1 MDSFLREQ
9 VSQRASN
16 TDRLSSL
23 ISQTKGAQFENWR
36 DDANNLFNSQL
47 NDYSNKA
54 SEYIQEKIAD
64 TSEGAGVLTQ
74 IPHFYDLGTGFY
86 KNVLGERGKGVF
98 DESAKGIKSVK
109 DAVNQKI
116 SEKTGVDIEKTAGD
130 IKTRVSNIADQLE
143 GNTPETSTKLYQY
156 KGVETAETPASE
168 MAPHNSQML
177 DRSNNPF
184 RTNIEPTQET
194 TPTSS
199 NPQLETRNNLANIQ
213 DESPAEIMSRGD
225 ISASLSDEE
234 RNAIRSADSRLADV
248 EPTPYE
254 DPLSAPTTAAET
266 GAEESGLIST
276 TTELGSAPAL
286 GVASGATGAGGTATF
301 GGAATGEAVGESGL
315 LAGTT
320 ELGAAD
326 AALASTGAGA
336 PLAGLIAVGGA
347 ITFGLEE
354 LLHHSHKPKAPLM
367 PVSANRAIQTP
378 YNISSTILP
387 TGSSLQQMQGAMTF

>member
-1 MDSFLREQ
+1 
-9 VSQRASN
+9 
-16 TDRLSSL
+16 
-23 ISQTKGAQFENWR
+23 
-36 DDANNLFNSQL
+36 
-47 NDYSNKA
+47 
-54 SEYIQEKIAD
+54 
-64 TSEGAGVLTQ
+64 
-74 IPHFYDLGTGFY
+74 
-86 KNVLGERGKGVF
+86 
-98 DESAKGIKSVK
+98 
-109 DAVNQKI
+109 
-116 SEKTGVDIEKTAGD
+116 
-130 IKTRVSNIADQLE
+130 
-143 GNTPETSTKLYQY
+143 
-156 KGVETAETPASE
+156 
-168 MAPHNSQML
+168 MAPHNSEML

-225 ISASLSDEE
+225 ITASLSDEE

-254 DPLSAPTTAAET
+254 DPLSAPTTTAET

-286 GVASGATGAGGTATF
+286 GVARGATGTGGITTY

-326 AALASTGAGA
+326 AAFRTAGA
-336 PLAGLIAVGGA
+336 
-347 ITFGLEE
+347 
-354 LLHHSHKPKAPLM
+354 
-367 PVSANRAIQTP
+367 RATR
-378 YNISSTILP
+378 
-387 TGSSLQQMQGAMTF
+387 AMACG

>member
-98 DESAKGIKSVK
+98 DESAKGIKYVK

-116 SEKTGVDIEKTAGD
+116 AQKTGVDIEKTAGD

-168 MAPHNSQML
+168 MSPHNSQML

-254 DPLSAPTTAAET
+254 DPLSAPTTTATTAAET
-266 GAEESGLIST
+266 GAEESGLIAT
-276 TTELGSAPAL
+276 TTELGSSAPAL
-286 GVASGATGAGGTATF
+286 VSG
-301 GGAATGEAVGESGL
+301 E
-315 LAGTT
+315 
-320 ELGAAD
+320 
-326 AALASTGAGA
+326 AALASTGVGA
-336 PLAGLIAVGGA
+336 PLAGAIAVAGA

-387 TGSSLQQMQGAMTF
+387 AGSSLQQMQGAMTF